1 MENNIMSISFS
12 SIIKNKSKITTP
24 EINIINIFF
33 AIEYLFLKVR
43 ALGEHK
49 LIILDK
55 ILKNNAQKCPVQPE
69 HFYFSKGG
77 FSNYFLSITSPSTG
91 SSLSFL

>member
-1 MENNIMSISFS
+1 MKKCTTSQAVIKMENNITSISFS
-12 SIIKNKSKITTP
+12 SIVKNKSKITTP

-43 ALGEHK
+43 ASGEHK

-55 ILKNNAQKCPVQPE
+55 IKKSIRKNAQ
-69 HFYFSKGG
+69 F
-77 FSNYFLSITSPSTG
+77 NLSIFT
-91 SSLSFL
+91 FRKVDFRIIFYQ

>member
-1 MENNIMSISFS
+1 MKKCIISQAIIKMENNIMSISFS
-12 SIIKNKSKITTP
+12 SIVKNKSKITTP
-24 EINIINIFF
+24 AINIINIFF

-55 ILKNNAQKCPVQPE
+55 IKKKQYAKM
-69 HFYFSKGG
+69 
-77 FSNYFLSITSPSTG
+77 PSLT
-91 SSLSFL
+91 

>member
-1 MENNIMSISFS
+1 MKKCTTSQTIIKMENNITSISFS
-12 SIIKNKSKITTP
+12 SIVKNKSKITTP

-43 ALGEHK
+43 ALGKHK

-55 ILKNNAQKCPVQPE
+55 IKKSIRKNAQ
-69 HFYFSKGG
+69 F
-77 FSNYFLSITSPSTG
+77 NLSIFTFQKVDFRIISYQ
-91 SSLSFL
+91 

>member
-43 ALGEHK
+43 ASGEHK
-49 LIILDK
+49 LIILNK
-55 ILKNNAQKCPVQPE
+55 IKNQYAKNAQ
-69 HFYFSKGG
+69 F
-77 FSNYFLSITSPSTG
+77 NLSIFTFRKVDFRIISYQ
-91 SSLSFL
+91 